1 MSDNKNQRNAQ
12 DSGRVNVNEEYE
24 ISYWTKKFNCT
35 KAQLIEAVN
44 RVGTSSEQVE
54 QFLKRNG

>member
-12 DSGRVNVNEEYE
+12 DSGRVNVNEDYE
-24 ISYWTKKFNCT
+24 VTYWTQKFNCT

-44 RVGTSSEQVE
+44 RVGTSSEKVE
-54 QFLKRNG
+54 EFLKRK